1 MLTVFYSIYVI
12 STLWAIF
19 SIILYGNRP
28 ARSIGWLLI
37 VIIFPIIGVIFFIL
51 FGVNRRR
58 FKFFT
63 LNFNAKRKLYDLNHK
78 SESIEEFTHKLDTD
92 KFGKMGKL
100 LQKSSGFPVVEGNK
114 IQLLKDGE
122 ATFDEIFEV
131 FSKAEKFIHIQYYIL
146 EEGELLLKLI
156 ELFTEKVKNG
166 VEIRILY
173 DAFGSSGWKNK
184 AAAKLENLGAKIY
197 PILPFKINTILSTI
211 NYRNHRK
218 IAIVDGVTAFTG
230 GVNIS
235 DKYIK
240 EKSELGIWDDM
251 HLKVK
256 GPVVDHLHRIFIK
269 DYYFAS
275 NEILLTDDFYL
286 PIQKE
291 EGSSLVQ
298 IVAGGPDLKYL
309 SILHQYL
316 MMIHTAKES
325 IYIENPYFIP
335 NKALLESLKMAVLS
349 GVDVKI
355 MVPKINDSKLA
366 KHSMFA
372 NFEDLLRAGVKIYV
386 LENTFSHSKLIIID
400 DEIAS
405 VGSGNFDYRSF
416 EYNYEVN
423 TLIYDESIAKELSN
437 DFRENLKNCEVLNY
451 DSFKNRPLTT
461 KLLEGC
467 SKVFSPL
474 L

>member
-1 MLTVFYSIYVI
+1 MLIAFYSIYGV

-19 SIILYGNRP
+19 SILLYGNRP

-37 VIIFPIIGVIFFIL
+37 VIIFPIIGVLFYIL
-51 FGVNRRR
+51 FGVNRKK

-78 SESIEEFTHKLDTD
+78 SKNIEKFTYKFNTD
-92 KFGKMGKL
+92 KFGRIGKL
-100 LQKSSGFPVVEGNK
+100 LQRSSGFPVVQGNS
-114 IQLLKDGE
+114 IQLLKDG
-122 ATFDEIFEV
+122 ALTFDEIFEA

-146 EEGELLLKLI
+146 EEGELLDKLI
-156 ELFTEKVKNG
+156 SLFTEKIKIG

-173 DAFGSSGWKNK
+173 DALGSNGWKNSAVK
-184 AAAKLENLGAKIY
+184 KLENLGAKTH
-197 PILPFKINTILSTI
+197 PILPLKIGTILSTL

-218 IAIVDGVTAFTG
+218 IAVIDGVVAFTG
-230 GVNIS
+230 GVNVS

-240 EKSELGIWDDM
+240 ANSDLGIWDDL
-251 HLKVK
+251 HLKVE

-275 NEILLTDDFYL
+275 NEVLLTNEFYL
-286 PIQKE
+286 PFQKE
-291 EGSSLVQ
+291 KGSSLIQ

-316 MMIHTAKES
+316 MMIHTAEKS
-325 IYIENPYFIP
+325 IYIQNPYFIP
-335 NKALLESLKMAVLS
+335 NKALLEALKMAVLS

-355 MVPKINDSKLA
+355 IVPKNNDSTLA

-372 NFEDLLRAGVKIYV
+372 NFEDLLEAGIKICV
-386 LENTFSHSKLIIID
+386 LKTTFSHCKLIIID
-400 DEIAS
+400 EEIAS
-405 VGSGNFDYRSF
+405 IGSGNFDYRSF

-423 TLIYDESIAKELSN
+423 TLIYDKNITEELSN
-437 DFRENLKNCEVLNY
+437 DFKKSIESCDVLDYN
-451 DSFKNRPLTT
+451 SFKNRPLTT

-467 SKVFSPL
+467 AKIFSPL